1 MKIIEQIDTGLL
13 RCVRTGKTLRRDG
26 NKLTTPDGSSQY
38 PLERGEV
45 PILLKDAVTATAL
58 QENNPEMAEEYTA
71 PSLYQRLRNYF
82 YKDYSSQELKNLF
95 HQSIGK
101 RPETEVV
108 LSIGGGPIRDTPF
121 ITNLNIGPY
130 PNVDIVGDAHELPY
144 NDNTVDAIYI
154 SAVLEHLRE
163 PIKAVKEIYRV
174 LKPGG
179 QVFSVTPFM
188 QAYHGYP
195 NHFQNYTITGHEYLF
210 ASNGF
215 KILAVGAG
223 LGPVV
228 AMTTL
233 TARFF
238 IEYLPPVLNLIVG
251 RSVQALGLLL
261 RPFDTLLE
269 KTPKR
274 HIIASATH
282 VLAEKPKA

>member
-1 MKIIEQIDTGLL
+1 MKISEQINAGLL
-13 RCVRTGKTLRRDG
+13 RCVRTGATLHLDG
-26 NKLTTPDGSSQY
+26 NTLTTPDGNSRY
-38 PLERGEV
+38 PMERGAV
-45 PILLKDAVTATAL
+45 PIMLKDAVTATSL
-58 QENNPEMAEEYTA
+58 QENNPKMEEEYTA
-71 PSLYQRLRNYF
+71 PSLYQRLRNYL
-82 YKDYSSQELKNLF
+82 YKDYSSRELKDLF
-95 HQSIGK
+95 HQSIGS
-101 RPETEVV
+101 RPENQLV
-108 LSIGGGPIRDTPF
+108 LSIGGGPIRDTPY

-154 SAVLEHLRE
+154 SAVLEHLKE

-215 KILAVGAG
+215 NIIKVGAG
-223 LGPVV
+223 LGPIV

-233 TARFF
+233 NARFCL
-238 IEYLPPVLNLIVG
+238 EYLPPVLNIIVG
-251 RSVQALGLLL
+251 RAVQAIGLLL
-261 RPFDTLLE
+261 RPLDTLLE

-282 VLAEKPKA
+282 VLAQKP